1 VSCHFGITLLKTINY
16 PLSTLVAALPLWVHS
31 WLLAVMPIEITI
43 PRLGWSME
51 EANFVSWLKQ
61 DGEPVKSGEP
71 LFTLESEKATQE
83 IEAIDCGIL
92 RIRRDGP
99 KAGDVVKVGQAI
111 GDLIGENETAEREVI
126 SSTKSAVGRAK
137 AAGPEADSKSASRN
151 SISPSE
157 ELPQTVTAPAISP
170 RARRVAT
177 ELGVDA
183 TRLRG
188 TGRTGR
194 IIEKDVRAAAKS
206 GEVRGG

>member
-1 VSCHFGITLLKTINY
+1 
-16 PLSTLVAALPLWVHS
+16 
-31 WLLAVMPIEITI
+31 MPIEIKI

-51 EANFVSWLKQ
+51 EANFVGWLKQ

-99 KAGDVVKVGQAI
+99 KAGDVVKVGQSI
-111 GDLIGENETAEREVI
+111 GVLIGENEIDEREAI
-126 SSTKSAVGRAK
+126 SSTKSAVGRTQP
-137 AAGPEADSKSASRN
+137 AGAEADSKSASRN
-151 SISPSE
+151 SVSPSE

-188 TGRTGR
+188 SGRTGR
-194 IIEKDVRAAAKS
+194 IIEKDVRAAVKS

>member
-1 VSCHFGITLLKTINY
+1 
-16 PLSTLVAALPLWVHS
+16 
-31 WLLAVMPIEITI
+31 MPMEIII

-51 EANFVSWLKQ
+51 EANFVNWLKK
-61 DGEPVKSGEP
+61 DGEAVKSGEP

-83 IEAIDCGIL
+83 IEAIDNGTL
-92 RIRRDGP
+92 RIAANGP
-99 KAGDVVKVGQAI
+99 KGGEVVKVGQVIGYLLAENEATAI
-111 GDLIGENETAEREVI
+111 GAID
-126 SSTKSAVGRAK
+126 STKSPVSEKAK
-137 AAGPEADSKSASRN
+137 PEVDSKSASRN